1 MKKSVFAAFT
11 AIVAAASLAACGA
24 SSTPDATTA
33 VATTAAATKAATE
46 AATDATTAAATE
58 AAAETSAA
66 ASGNFRTLDEIK
78 QSGTVK
84 IGVFSDKAPFGY
96 VDDKGEY
103 QGYDVYYAHRIAD
116 DLGVNVEFTSL
127 DPASRVEYVA
137 TCKVDIVL
145 ANFTVTPERKEQ
157 VDFALPYMKVALGVV
172 SPDNAVISSVDELK
186 DKTLIVAKG
195 TTAETYFE
203 KNYPEVKLQKYD
215 AYADA
220 YNALLDGRGDAFSTD
235 NTEVIAWAKANPG
248 FTVGI
253 ETLGDYDTI
262 AAAVAKGNSTVLD
275 FLNDEIKTLGEENF
289 FHKDY
294 DETLKAVFGED
305 TNPDSMVVEG
315 GVVD

>member
-1 MKKSVFAAFT
+1 MKKNIFAALTVFAA
-11 AIVAAASLAACGA
+11 AAALTACG
-24 SSTPDATTA
+24 SSNTTSTTA
-33 VATTAAATKAATE
+33 AAADAATTAAAEEAADAATE
-46 AATDATTAAATE
+46 AATEAAEESTAADGT
-58 AAAETSAA
+58 
-66 ASGNFRTLDEIK
+66 FRTLDEIK
-78 QSGTVK
+78 ESGTVK

-96 VDDKGEY
+96 VDDQGEY
-103 QGYDVYYAHRIAD
+103 QGYDVYYAHRIGE
-116 DLGVNVEFTSL
+116 DLGVDVEFTSL

-137 TCKVDIVL
+137 TGKVDIVL
-145 ANFTVTPERKEQ
+145 ANFTVTPERAEQ

-172 SPDNAVISSVDELK
+172 SPDGAVINSVEELAG
-186 DKTLIVAKG
+186 KTLIVAKG

-203 KNYPEVKLQKYD
+203 KNYPDVKLQKYD

-262 AAAVAKGNSTVLD
+262 AAAVAKGNSTLLD
-275 FLNDEIKTLGEENF
+275 FLNDEIATLGEEQF

-294 DETLKAVFGED
+294 EATLKAVYGED
-305 TNPDSMVVEG
+305 TNPDSMVVEA
-315 GVVD
+315 GVVE

>member
-24 SSTPDATTA
+24 SSTPDT
-33 VATTAAATKAATE
+33 TTAAAKAATE
-46 AATDATTAAATE
+46 AATDTTTPAATE
-58 AAAETSAA
+58 AAETSAA

-137 TCKVDIVL
+137 TGKVDIVL

-172 SPDNAVISSVDELK
+172 SPDSAVISSIDELK

>member
-24 SSTPDATTA
+24 SSTPDGTTAAATT
-33 VATTAAATKAATE
+33 AATKAATE
-46 AATDATTAAATE
+46 AASDATTAAATD
-58 AAAETSAA
+58 AAETSAA

-137 TCKVDIVL
+137 TGKVDIVL
-145 ANFTVTPERKEQ
+145 ANFTVTPERQEQ

-172 SPDNAVISSVDELK
+172 SPDSAVISSIDELK

-275 FLNDEIKTLGEENF
+275 FLNDEIKTLGEE
-289 FHKDY
+289 
-294 DETLKAVFGED
+294 T
-305 TNPDSMVVEG
+305 TPDSMVVEG

>member
-24 SSTPDATTA
+24 SSIPDATTA
-33 VATTAAATKAATE
+33 AAKAATE
-46 AATDATTAAATE
+46 AATDTTTPAATE
-58 AAAETSAA
+58 AAETSAA
-66 ASGNFRTLDEIK
+66 VSGNFRTLDEIK

-137 TCKVDIVL
+137 TGKVDIVL

-172 SPDNAVISSVDELK
+172 SPDSAVISSIDELK

>member
-11 AIVAAASLAACGA
+11 ALVAASLAACGA
-24 SSTPDATTA
+24 SSTPDTTTA
-33 VATTAAATKAATE
+33 AASPAATTAAAE
-46 AATDATTAAATE
+46 AAGETTTAAATE
-58 AAAETSAA
+58 ATSDTSAA
-66 ASGNFRTLDEIK
+66 ASGNFRTLDDIK

-137 TCKVDIVL
+137 TGKVDIVL
-145 ANFTVTPERKEQ
+145 ANFTVTPERAEQ

-172 SPDNAVISSVDELK
+172 SPDSAVISSVDELK

-203 KNYPEVKLQKYD
+203 KNYPEIKLQKYD

-262 AAAVAKGNSTVLD
+262 AAAVAKGNSTLLD
-275 FLNDEIKTLGEENF
+275 FLNDEIETLGKENF

-315 GVVD
+315 GVVE